1 MCVRTACPEMH
12 QSRSTRVRQ
21 QPPGEPT
28 LGCALV
34 GRDTLLLDS
43 IAAVLQLRRGVR
55 LVPWQKPGHAGTDG
69 SSGSIRLIVRRL
81 IRQRQADQK
90 GRPD

>member
-1 MCVRTACPEMH
+1 MH

-55 LVPWQKPGHAGTDG
+55 LVPRQKPGQAGTDG
-69 SSGSIRLIVRRL
+69 SSGSIRPIVRRL